1 MKGRGT
7 SSGEVTWSGVKG
19 KERKGKERK
28 GKERKGKERK
38 GKEKVKDN
46 TEVLS
51 LCLPYVFY
59 S

>member
-28 GKERKGKERK
+28 GKERKRKERK
-38 GKEKVKDN
+38 GKGEGQHGG
-46 TEVLS
+46 TEFMS
-51 LCLPYVFY
+51 SICLL
-59 S
+59 

>member
-19 KERKGKERK
+19 KEK
-28 GKERKGKERK
+28 KGKERK

>member
-1 MKGRGT
+1 MRKCDVEERKVKGRGT

-38 GKEKVKDN
+38 R
-46 TEVLS
+46 
-51 LCLPYVFY
+51 
-59 S
+59 